1 MYINELILTSFLYL
15 VIIAQ
20 REKNASFPL
29 GDANLQYNGYKEQ
42 GILVIRWVRIIKYYV
57 TIKMATILM
66 PEP

>member
-29 GDANLQYNGYKEQ
+29 GDANLQYNGYNEQ
-42 GILVIRWVRIIKYYV
+42 GILVI
-57 TIKMATILM
+57 
-66 PEP
+66 

>member
-15 VIIAQ
+15 VIIAP

-29 GDANLQYNGYKEQ
+29 GDANLQYNGYNEQ

>member
-29 GDANLQYNGYKEQ
+29 GDANLQYNGYNEQ
-42 GILVIRWVRIIKYYV
+42 GILVIRWVRIIKYYII
-57 TIKMATILM
+57 IKMATILM